1 MSRDTAQDAPADPA
15 AKSAVNS
22 RRTAYVPNAE
32 IMSLLTDIVREL
44 GWLA

>member
-1 MSRDTAQDAPADPA
+1 MSRDTARDAPADPA